1 MKALKFAVVGVTW
14 ATLAA
19 AVQAQPSAASAAGA
33 GQAQQ
38 GQQGRQR
45 EQARARIQTE
55 RTRIESRF
63 NAEMAA
69 CQQRFVVTACMDE
82 ARQRRR
88 EALAVPRAEGLAL
101 DDIER
106 RERAV
111 ARRELLQAKQREA
124 AVGGAPALSASAPFA
139 RVRPGAE
146 AASAASAPQRRK
158 NSGDAAAAAETA
170 AQARSR
176 AARERQAE
184 IEATQARILARQA
197 ERLREGKAAAPLP
210 VPSAAR

>member
-1 MKALKFAVVGVTW
+1 MKALKLAVVGVVW

-19 AVQAQPSAASAAGA
+19 AVQAQPSAASAA
-33 GQAQQ
+33 QAQH

-45 EQARARIQTE
+45 EQARARIQAE

-63 NAEMAA
+63 NAEMAD
-69 CQQRFVVTACMDE
+69 CQRRFVVTACMDE

-139 RVRPGAE
+139 RRSE
-146 AASAASAPQRRK
+146 ERRV
-158 NSGDAAAAAETA
+158 
-170 AQARSR
+170 
-176 AARERQAE
+176 
-184 IEATQARILARQA
+184 
-197 ERLREGKAAAPLP
+197 GKECW
-210 VPSAAR
+210 